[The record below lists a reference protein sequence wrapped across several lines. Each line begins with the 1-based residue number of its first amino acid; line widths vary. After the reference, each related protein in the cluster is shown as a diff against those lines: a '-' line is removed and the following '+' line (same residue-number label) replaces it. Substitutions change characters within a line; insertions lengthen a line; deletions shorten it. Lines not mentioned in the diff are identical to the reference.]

1 MACLG
6 LKAWDLDQMFDTMDV
21 NKDGEVSL
29 DEFKAHLK
37 SPANKYV
44 FQAMLKK
51 LNDQGLISGL

>member
-29 DEFKAHLK
+29 DEFKAHLQR
-37 SPANKYV
+37 NKYV
-44 FQAMLKK
+44 FQAMAKK
-51 LNDQGLISGL
+51 MNDQGLISGF